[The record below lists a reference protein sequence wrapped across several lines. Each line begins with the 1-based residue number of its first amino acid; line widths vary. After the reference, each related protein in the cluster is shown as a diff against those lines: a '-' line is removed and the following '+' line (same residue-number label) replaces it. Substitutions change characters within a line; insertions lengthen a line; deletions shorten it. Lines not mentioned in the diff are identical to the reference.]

1 MQTLSR
7 RQFAQQL
14 ATGSLALALP
24 HGLQAASV
32 AHRPRPTPV
41 VGFQLYGWG
50 QCYDRDGRNMDQH
63 LPEVL
68 KAHKD
73 SGYDYAEGSLDTQT
87 LDNNKRFAVEL
98 AIEKGTRVT
107 RSAVANH
114 QRSREFVRRVFGV

>member
-1 MQTLSR
+1 MQTLSW

-24 HGLQAASV
+24 HGLQASFA

-41 VGFQLYGWG
+41 VGSQLYGWG
-50 QCYDRDGRNMDQH
+50 QYYDRDGRSMDQH

-68 KAHKD
+68 KALKD
-73 SGYDYAEGSLDTQT
+73 SGYDYAEASLDTHT
-87 LDNNKRFAVEL
+87 FDNNRRFTVEL